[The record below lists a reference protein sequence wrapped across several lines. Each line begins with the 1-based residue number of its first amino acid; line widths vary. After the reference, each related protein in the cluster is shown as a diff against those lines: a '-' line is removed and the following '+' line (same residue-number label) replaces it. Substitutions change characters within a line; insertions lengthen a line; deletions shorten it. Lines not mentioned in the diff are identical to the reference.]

1 MSIQVLTG
9 NALDSCS
16 EALLITVDGTRRGME
31 GNLARQFERR
41 WPDDWQDM
49 QRNIP
54 YPIPLGYT
62 VALDWDGDSP
72 WSWYLIASTLHH
84 LQVLSDA
91 DKITIV
97 KRAFLDALNHC
108 HRLGLRSLATAV
120 MRGGWR
126 LSMEDAFHAMLTAW
140 NASLARHSQLNVQV
154 YVLEDEHQASL
165 AAVLSAHAL
174 R

>member
-1 MSIQVLTG
+1 MPIQVLTG
-9 NALDSCS
+9 NVLDSNS
-16 EALLITVDGTRRGME
+16 ESLLITIDGTRRGME

-49 QRNIP
+49 QRSIP
-54 YPIPLGYT
+54 YPVPLGHT
-62 VALDWDGDSP
+62 IALDWDGDSP

-91 DKITIV
+91 DKIAIV

-108 HRLGLRSLATAV
+108 QRIRVRSLATSV

-126 LSMEDAFHAMLTAW
+126 LSMEEAFHAMIVAW
-140 NASLARHSQLNVQV
+140 NASQAKHSGLNVKV
-154 YVLEDEHQASL
+154 YVLENEHQTSL
-165 AAVLSAHAL
+165 EAQLSAYAL